1 MTWDDFYEYY
11 YDWDETTRIK
21 NLFSVVWLG
30 PSDEVCGIICEL
42 AFRHKDAA
50 NRLAGKA
57 LAQKIVFSAEEIQD
71 LAGTIDD
78 RLLEKLLWQAADSY
92 SKKDPLPVKRVCVVF
107 QMWLLFCRS
116 IHCEGLQR
124 DPFWPPYEKESG
136 CL

>member
-30 PSDEVCGIICEL
+30 PSDEVCEIICEL

-92 SKKDPLPVKRVCVVF
+92 SEKDLEFLHYYENQLERAPRKNSDISSSVPV
-107 QMWLLFCRS
+107 LLS
-116 IHCEGLQR
+116 H
-124 DPFWPPYEKESG
+124 YST
-136 CL
+136 